1 MARKSRASPSPPAP
15 TPPREV
21 SSSEEEEEEEA
32 APATQKAPQNPKPP
46 STAASDADSSDG
58 DEEEESS
65 DTEIGAEAFQLRQV
79 ARSPGK
85 PSAAASEPRSD
96 AHEEDG
102 SSSDNPEPVQKKAAR
117 KPKAEAGKKKR
128 QPAESPPSGKA
139 KKAKTDVEK
148 AAPEPALSGKANKAR
163 VEKASSEPN
172 PSSKG
177 KKHKAP
183 AEKDVPDHSPSSKP
197 ASRQRWTIEDEI
209 KVLEALASH
218 IKTNGTQPSAADLIA
233 AVGDILERK
242 NCSKSDVYEKVR
254 KLKRRHE
261 TTAKKLASTG
271 TLPGNDDELRKFNL
285 SEAVWGERANKVAA
299 APVSQSDGA
308 SSKNKK
314 GRTNKEKAD
323 GHSKPGGTAK
333 ETASTVNEN
342 VGTLTGSSKGQ
353 ATKEKVDG
361 DIKGSLSKKATTADT
376 PAKSKKRGNRK
387 EELKYHEKAGTT
399 KETTSTATQSAST
412 SVRSKSGKSDNKEKK
427 IRDAESPRPKEATAV
442 TQNGGSLALLKN
454 GETHEEKMDTDPN
467 VKNMCR
473 GSEELQNLYPNLT
486 SYVESIQAQHPCGE
500 TLKRAFEFIAEDK
513 ACALESKIKKQRVAE
528 MKMANR
534 RADTK
539 KEVANIFIGLL
550 D

>member
-1 MARKSRASPSPPAP
+1 MARKRRASPSPPAP
-15 TPPREV
+15 TPPRED
-21 SSSEEEEEEEA
+21 SSSEEEEDEEA
-32 APATQKAPQNPKPP
+32 APATQKAPQNPKPA

-58 DEEEESS
+58 DEEESS

-85 PSAAASEPRSD
+85 PSAAASKPRSD
-96 AHEEDG
+96 AD
-102 SSSDNPEPVQKKAAR
+102 SSDNPEPVQKKAAR

-128 QPAESPPSGKA
+128 QPAESPPSGKP

-148 AAPEPALSGKANKAR
+148 AAPEPALSGKANKKAR
-163 VEKASSEPN
+163 PENASSELN

-177 KKHKAP
+177 KKHKAL

-197 ASRQRWTIEDEI
+197 ASRQHWTTEDEI

-233 AVGDILERK
+233 ALGDSLERK

-254 KLKRRHE
+254 KLKQRHE
-261 TTAKKLASTG
+261 AAAKKVASTG
-271 TLPGNDDELRKFNL
+271 ILPGNDDELRKFNL
-285 SEAVWGERANKVAA
+285 SEAVWGERANNKVAA
-299 APVSQSDGA
+299 PPMSQNDGA
-308 SSKNKK
+308 SSKGKK

-342 VGTLTGSSKGQ
+342 VGTLTGSNKGQ

-361 DIKGSLSKKATTADT
+361 DIKGSLLKKATTADT
-376 PAKSKKRGNRK
+376 PVKSKKQGNHK
-387 EELKYHEKAGTT
+387 EELKYHAKAGTT
-399 KETTSTATQSAST
+399 KETTSTAAQNVST
-412 SVRSKSGKSDNKEKK
+412 SVRSKSGKSDKEKK
-427 IRDAESPRPKEATAV
+427 IRDAESLRPKEATSV
-442 TQNGGSLALLKN
+442 TQNGGALALLKN
-454 GETHEEKMDTDPN
+454 RETHEEKMDTDPN
-467 VKNMCR
+467 VKNMCK
-473 GSEELQNLYPNLT
+473 GFEELQNLYPNLT

-539 KEVANIFIGLL
+539 KEVTNIFIGLL